1 MGGEVTG
8 VEVLLN
14 ITIIHDWKKNERNLL
29 NSRMEEF
36 NKKLV
41 KFKLSDGKSI
51 GGKGWLTN
59 TRIDTFQNFYQIA
72 IKKKAMLKL
81 CHRLQWPF

>member
-8 VEVLLN
+8 LEVLLN

-29 NSRMEEF
+29 NSR
-36 NKKLV
+36 K
-41 KFKLSDGKSI
+41 KLSDGKSI

-59 TRIDTFQNFYQIA
+59 T
-72 IKKKAMLKL
+72 
-81 CHRLQWPF
+81 